1 MTELRFVISGC
12 PVGAVRQV
20 RSDAW
25 KHRPSVD
32 RYKLW
37 RDLARLA
44 FRNARMKSR
53 PDIPHNYA
61 ASMAMIPPD
70 EVHLIAWFD
79 LPRERS
85 SRANLDRLPD
95 GPHREKPDADNVLK
109 SLMDA
114 LFEEDKA
121 VHTASVSKRWA
132 REGGARLEVVLRWV

>member
-20 RSDAW
+20 RSDKW
-25 KHRPSVD
+25 KDRPRVL
-32 RYKLW
+32 RYRLW

-44 FRNARMKSR
+44 EREARMK
-53 PDIPHNYA
+53 HM
-61 ASMAMIPPD
+61 MALGKNARTIGAPD
-70 EVHLIAWFD
+70 EVHLVAWFD

-121 VHTASVSKRWA
+121 VHIVSCSKRWA
-132 REGGARLEVVLRWV
+132 REGGARLEVLLRWL